1 MESEESVGS
10 KRRIQSRINSRG
22 RRLDP
27 FVLEGVG
34 GRNSL
39 PSAQNSSQHYFLYL
53 KRRFPHAHRQRPRH
67 SKIHPRPD
75 YAN

>member
-39 PSAQNSSQHYFLYL
+39 PSALKIMLSSF
-53 KRRFPHAHRQRPRH
+53 K
-67 SKIHPRPD
+67 
-75 YAN
+75 